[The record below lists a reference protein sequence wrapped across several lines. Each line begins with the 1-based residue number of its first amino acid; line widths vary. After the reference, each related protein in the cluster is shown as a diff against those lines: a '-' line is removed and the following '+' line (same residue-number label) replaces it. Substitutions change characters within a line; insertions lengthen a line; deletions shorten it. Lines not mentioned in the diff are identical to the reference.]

1 MKKLLQFLVFL
12 TILSLPFY
20 IFRFKI
26 GPIPSTFLEILVYL
40 TFLVALVGGFL
51 KNIRSRAAVFF
62 GGLFVLAG
70 LIGILVDSDKMRA
83 LGLWKAYFLDGY
95 LFFLVILSLKRDALK
110 KIVGFLFGC
119 GTLTAVIALIAFL
132 MGLKTNDGR
141 LLDLDHLSPNYL
153 AMFLSP
159 ILVIGLI
166 KIKEKIVAK
175 QSFWWWGAGC
185 LIILL
190 ALYLTGSRGAIVAVG
205 AGLLVLLYN
214 LMSKPKYKKIGR
226 WITLLLAV
234 VFLAGTVWFFRPD
247 FTDHAR
253 KATSSN
259 IRYYIW
265 VTSFEMIQKNPIWGV
280 GLSNYQDYFKNLTYN
295 RVNYPEYIAPE
306 ALTAHN
312 FYLQLYL
319 TIGVIGLVVFLVLI
333 ISSYF
338 WQIKDLAASAAFI
351 AILAYGLVDTP
362 FFRNDLS
369 LLFWLLLALIY
380 LSLPDS
386 ARRWQAGEKN
396 VAKA

>member
-12 TILSLPFY
+12 TVLSLPFY

-26 GPIPSTFLEILVYL
+26 WPVPSTFLEILVYL

-51 KNIRSRAAVFF
+51 KNIRSRGAVIW

-70 LIGILVDSDKMRA
+70 LIGVFVDPDKMRA

-95 LFFLVILSLKRDALK
+95 LFFLVILSLEREVFK
-110 KIVGFLFGC
+110 KIAGFLFGC
-119 GTLTAVIALIAFL
+119 GALTAIIALIAFL
-132 MGLKTNDGR
+132 TGLKTNDGR
-141 LLDLDHLSPNYL
+141 LLDLNRLSPNYL

-159 ILVIGLI
+159 ILMIGI
-166 KIKEKIVAK
+166 VKIKEKIVAK

-185 LIILL
+185 LIILF

-205 AGLLVLLYN
+205 AGLLVLLYSFLAN
-214 LMSKPKYKKIGR
+214 SKYKKISG

-234 VFLAGTVWFFRPD
+234 TFLAGTAWFFRPD

-259 IRYYIW
+259 VRYYIW
-265 VTSFEMIQKNPIWGV
+265 VTSLEMIQKNPIWGV
-280 GLSNYQDYFKNLTYN
+280 GLSNYQDYFKNLTYD

-312 FYLQLYL
+312 LYLQLYL
-319 TIGVIGLVVFLVLI
+319 TIGVIGLVAFLVLVI
-333 ISSYF
+333 LSFF
-338 WQIKDLAASAAFI
+338 WQINDLGASVAFV

-362 FFRNDLS
+362 FFRNDLAA
-369 LLFWLLLALIY
+369 LFWLILAMVYVSGLKK
-380 LSLPDS
+380 SHS
-386 ARRWQAGEKN
+386 
-396 VAKA
+396 

>member
-26 GPIPSTFLEILVYL
+26 GPIPSTLLEILVYL
-40 TFLVALVGGFL
+40 TFLIALVGGFL
-51 KNIRSRAAVFF
+51 KNIRSRGAVFF
-62 GGLFVLAG
+62 GGLFVLVG
-70 LIGILVDSDKMRA
+70 SIGVLVDPDKMRA

-95 LFFLVILSLKRDALK
+95 LFFLVILSLERDALK
-110 KIVGFLFGC
+110 KIAGFLFGC

-141 LLDLDHLSPNYL
+141 LLDLDRLSPNYL

-159 ILVIGLI
+159 VLVIGLI

-175 QSFWWWGAGC
+175 QSFWGWGAGC
-185 LIILL
+185 LIILFT
-190 ALYLTGSRGAIVAVG
+190 LYLTGSRGAIIAVG
-205 AGLLVLLYN
+205 AGLLVLLYSFLAN
-214 LMSKPKYKKIGR
+214 SKYKKISG
-226 WITLLLAV
+226 WITLILAV
-234 VFLAGTVWFFRPD
+234 VFLAGTAWFFRPD

-265 VTSFEMIQKNPIWGV
+265 LTSFEMVQKNPVWGV
-280 GLSNYQDYFKNLTYN
+280 GLSNYQDYFKNLTKD

-312 FYLQLYL
+312 LYLQLYL
-319 TIGVIGLVVFLVLI
+319 TIGVIGLVVFLILI

-338 WQIKDLAASAAFI
+338 WQIKDLAASAALI

-362 FFRNDLS
+362 FFRNDLAA
-369 LLFWLLLALIY
+369 LFWLILAMVYVSGLKKSY
-380 LSLPDS
+380 S
-386 ARRWQAGEKN
+386 
-396 VAKA
+396 